1 MDEDVDDV
9 LLLAVVV
16 QVSLDEDDFLEAR
29 LVAARVT
36 PANRPAAPLL
46 FPVVDDAAEL
56 EGEVEDG
63 AQQYGLSAALPI
75 SELSSRL
82 SWMGSSVKM
91 KRH

>member
-1 MDEDVDDV
+1 MEDVV
-9 LLLAVVV
+9 LVLVAVE
-16 QVSLDEDDFLEAR
+16 VSLDEDDFLEAR

-36 PANRPAAPLL
+36 PANRPAAPLV
-46 FPVVDDAAEL
+46 FPVVDDDDAEV
-56 EGEVEDG
+56 GEVEDG

-82 SWMGSSVKM
+82 SCMGSSVKM